1 MNITRNFTLEELV
14 RSPTASRL
22 SIPNTPSVNVTRNLI
37 LLCNHILQPLRD
49 AYGKPIIVNSG
60 YRSPELNKA
69 IGGAKNSQHKLGQ
82 AADIKGTNPLQLP
95 HKGEGKSTGGS
106 VAQENRKLFELI
118 QKLNLPFDQLI
129 DEKNYSWIHVS
140 FSDKPRKQVLHLK

>member
-1 MNITRNFTLEELV
+1 MKITKNFTLEELL
-14 RSPTASRL
+14 RSATASRL
-22 SIPNTPSVNVTRNLI
+22 SIPNTPSLSVTHNLI
-37 LLCNHILQPLRD
+37 LLCNHILQPLRN

-69 IGGAKNSQHKLGQ
+69 IGGAKNSQHMRGQ
-82 AADIKGTNPLQLP
+82 AADIKGSCGTIP
-95 HKGEGKSTGGS
+95 
-106 VAQENRKLFELI
+106 QENRKLFELI

-140 FSDKPRKQVLHLK
+140 FSDNPRHQVLHLG